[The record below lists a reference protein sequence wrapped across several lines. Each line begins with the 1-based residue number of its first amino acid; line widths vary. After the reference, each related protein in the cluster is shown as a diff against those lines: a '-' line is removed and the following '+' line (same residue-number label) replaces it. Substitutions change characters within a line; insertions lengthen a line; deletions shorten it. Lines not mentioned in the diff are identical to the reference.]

1 MNDSGRPL
9 VSAVAVVPCFNEA
22 RRLDP
27 ERFLPLTTAGVTV
40 LFVDDGSTDR
50 TPELIEA
57 ALTKHA
63 DLTSLSLPENRGK
76 GESVRLGMLHAID
89 SGAAVVGF
97 IDADLAAPPEELLR
111 LFDRLLGSP
120 NTRVVTGA
128 RVGLMGMNVER
139 SMTRH
144 YLSRVFATFA
154 ALMLRE
160 KIYDTQCGAK
170 MFRVDDRLREA
181 LSTPFE
187 TRWIFDVELLNRL
200 LSYSKEREHDSDPG
214 IREVPLEEWHEV
226 PESKMTIRSMTRASI
241 DLLRLEV
248 LQRWSGRHNLTVQP
262 CPA

>member
-1 MNDSGRPL
+1 MNNSGSPR

-40 LFVDDGSTDR
+40 LFVDDGSTDK

-63 DLTSLSLPENRGK
+63 ELTSLSLPENRGK

-89 SGAAVVGF
+89 GGAEVVGF

-128 RVGLMGMNVER
+128 RVGLLGMNVER
-139 SMTRH
+139 SMPRH

-160 KIYDTQCGAK
+160 GIYDTQCGVK

-187 TRWIFDVELLNRL
+187 TRWIFDVEMLDRL

-226 PESKMTIRSMTRASI
+226 PESKLTVRSMTKASI

-248 LQRWSGRHNLTVQP
+248 LRRRRVRSS
-262 CPA
+262 